1 MNKRTQKAFLMHS
14 KHEDYKQR
22 IKKAKQIIHE
32 CYKTFSS
39 PYVSYSGGKDSTVLT
54 HMVLQEEPLANIW
67 HWDYGE
73 ELMPRDYEKEAIAN
87 LKQMGAKNI
96 TINKR
101 KGNKYDTH
109 SGYKQFF
116 QQIINNK
123 EKYGWDVGIV
133 GVRQSESNRRKQLY
147 KHDYFNDCCYPIRQL
162 TVEDVWAYILEHK
175 LPYHSTYELQ
185 GEYFGWENVRFVTF
199 DDPEFKEISGY
210 QERILL

>member
-1 MNKRTQKAFLMHS
+1 MHTRHKDYQKRIRKA
-14 KHEDYKQR
+14 Q
-22 IKKAKQIIHE
+22 QIIHD
-32 CYKTFSS
+32 CYTQYEN
-39 PYVSYSGGKDSTVLT
+39 PYVSYSGGKDSTVIV
-54 HMVLQEEPLANIW
+54 HMALQEHPEANIW
-67 HWDYGE
+67 HWDYGN

-101 KGNKYDTH
+101 KGNKHDTH
-109 SGYKQFF
+109 SGYRQFF

-133 GVRQSESNRRKQLY
+133 GVRQSESKRRKQLY
-147 KHDYFNDCCYPIRQL
+147 KHDYFKDCCYPIRQL